1 MMQQVDFS
9 QIGFNEE
16 QSEYKQ
22 QLLKRLANDDI
33 IKQWLKLHKVDFAF
47 VEKYSGRFN
56 DYALDAHKC
65 ANCQGLAYCHQYQKG
80 IRQEIYVDNNHLQ
93 SMLVKCEY
101 LLVEEE
107 KTKHRKYYRQADF
120 DPSYL
125 KIDLRQLDHGQ
136 NIAYKKSLIQV
147 LQCYENKIGLYLF
160 GDVGSG
166 KSYMSAAL
174 CNEYA
179 KNKQKVA
186 FVNVPRFIS
195 NLKLSFG
202 NDEEMRSKLKKLE
215 LVDVLVLDDIG
226 GESVSLWS
234 RDDILLPILDYRMN
248 NNKITIFT
256 SNYSIKTL
264 EEKYKIAS
272 GNSIDSVGAKRIIE
286 RITTLAKEIYLNGAS
301 KRNKY

>member
-9 QIGFNEE
+9 QMLLDNET
-16 QSEYKQ
+16 SEYKQ
-22 QLLKRLANDDI
+22 QLLKKLASDDI
-33 IKQWLKLHKVDFAF
+33 IKEWLKIHDESFAII
-47 VEKYSGRFN
+47 EKYSGRFN
-56 DYALDAHKC
+56 DYVQDRHKC
-65 ANCQGLAYCHQYQKG
+65 TNCQGLAYCHQYQKG
-80 IRQEIYVDNNHLQ
+80 IRQELYVDNNHLQ
-93 SMLVKCEY
+93 NILMKCDY
-101 LLVEEE
+101 LLAEEE
-107 KTKHRKYYRQADF
+107 KTKHQKYYKQADF
-120 DPSYL
+120 DPSYF
-125 KIDLRQLDHGQ
+125 KIDLRELDHGQ
-136 NIAYKKSLIQV
+136 NVAYKKSLIQAID
-147 LQCYENKIGLYLF
+147 CYEKTIGLYLF

-202 NDEEMRSKLKKLE
+202 NDEEMREKLKKLE
-215 LVDVLVLDDIG
+215 IVDVLVLDDIG
-226 GESVSLWS
+226 GESISLWS

-248 NNKITIFT
+248 NNKMTLFT

-272 GNSIDSVGAKRIIE
+272 ANGIDSVGAKRIIE
-286 RITTLAKEIYLNGAS
+286 RITTLAKEIYLNGVS